1 MTNDLPASLRIGW
14 IGIGRMGFAMAERLA
29 KRGADLIVWNR
40 TRAKALPLAA
50 HGATIADKL
59 TELAS
64 CDVLFCMVS
73 TWDDVKEVIAGPAGL
88 LSAKGKLPRIVV
100 ECSSISLEG
109 SAELRTLLS
118 ARGVELLAAPV
129 SGNAK
134 VIKAGRLSFVCSGP
148 ESAFDVARRYLEM
161 IGPAAI
167 YVGEGELA
175 RIVKICHNVFL
186 GVVTQSLA
194 EITVLAQ
201 KAGVPRHAF
210 LDFMNQS
217 VMGSTFSRYKTPAFV
232 NLDFKVT
239 FTPKLLRKDLDLG
252 LDAGRRFEVPMPL
265 ASLTRDVVQALIG
278 RGMDDEDFAKLIV
291 LQGEASGVSLE
302 AENVPVD
309 DGLAERA

>member
-1 MTNDLPASLRIGW
+1 MENEKLKLGW
-14 IGIGRMGFAMAERLA
+14 IGIGRMGYAMAERLA
-29 KRGADLIVWNR
+29 KARADLIVWNR
-40 TRAKALPLAA
+40 TRSKAEPLAQHGAKIAAALPELAA
-50 HGATIADKL
+50 
-59 TELAS
+59 
-64 CDVLFCMVS
+64 CDIVFCMVS
-73 TWDDVKEVIAGPAGL
+73 TWDDVKEVVAGARGL
-88 LSAKGKLPRIVV
+88 LSNPGRVPRLLV

-109 SAELRTLLS
+109 SAELRQLLQ
-118 ARGVELLAAPV
+118 ARGVQMLAAPV

-148 ESAFDVARRYLEM
+148 KAAFDAALPYLKM
-161 IGPAAI
+161 IAPAAG

-239 FTPKLLRKDLDLG
+239 FTPYLLRKDLDLG
-252 LDAGRRFEVPMPL
+252 LEAAKRFDVPMPL
-265 ASLTRDVVQALIG
+265 ASITRDILQTLIG
-278 RGMDDEDFAKLIV
+278 HGMSEQDFAQLLLLEV
-291 LQGEASGVSLE
+291 LLGHA
-302 AENVPVD
+302 
-309 DGLAERA
+309 